1 MIPAITPLPTPPVRT
16 QGSDT
21 FPATADAF
29 MQALADFVPEFNA
42 AIAAIP
48 AEVAPTNFNST
59 SVSSL
64 TVGTGSKSLTVQAS
78 KLYYLGQFV
87 MIAST
92 ASPTNYMVG
101 QVTSYN
107 SGTGALVVEV
117 TIASGSGTLS
127 SWTVGPAPTPGTQ
140 TRPRVATWGSTTGTA
155 TPNFDTHDLFIMTG
169 LTGPVTIAAPTAT
182 LALSGDKR
190 MLWIK
195 DNGTTRALTWN
206 AIFRPFGTVALPAN
220 TTPNKWI
227 KIGVEYNAID
237 AKWDVIALAVEP

>member
-127 SWTVGPAPTPGTQ
+127 SWTVGPA
-140 TRPRVATWGSTTGTA
+140 A